1 MSCRGRQCLWAFV
14 YELFLYSTLAL
25 VKYLKEACCSPDLV
39 RFLWLRRCCP
49 PRDCRGQR
57 WLGSCRGLDSCS
69 AYNRKK
75 KLADLVGM
83 TPAGFTMWRNK
94 RVTVKAAE
102 EQKSHN
108 HTGMIFGSLSL
119 LRCFIV
125 AGKTELHVYLR
136 VAIKSK
142 ERNRSL
148 IKHAALPKD

>member
-1 MSCRGRQCLWAFV
+1 M
-14 YELFLYSTLAL
+14 LAL

-39 RFLWLRRCCP
+39 RCLWLRRCCP
-49 PRDCRGQR
+49 PPDCRGQR

-75 KLADLVGM
+75 KTTLGDLVGM

-125 AGKTELHVYLR
+125 AVKTELHVYLR
-136 VAIKSK
+136 VTIKSK

-148 IKHAALPKD
+148 IKHTALPKD

>member
-1 MSCRGRQCLWAFV
+1 MFTSF
-14 YELFLYSTLAL
+14 YLYSTLAL

-39 RFLWLRRCCP
+39 RCLWLRRCCLP
-49 PRDCRGQR
+49 PDCRGQR

-75 KLADLVGM
+75 KTTLGDLVGM

-125 AGKTELHVYLR
+125 AVKTELHVYLR
-136 VAIKSK
+136 VTIKSK

-148 IKHAALPKD
+148 IKHTALPKD

>member
-1 MSCRGRQCLWAFV
+1 
-14 YELFLYSTLAL
+14 
-25 VKYLKEACCSPDLV
+25 
-39 RFLWLRRCCP
+39 
-49 PRDCRGQR
+49 
-57 WLGSCRGLDSCS
+57 
-69 AYNRKK
+69 
-75 KLADLVGM
+75 M

-125 AGKTELHVYLR
+125 AVKTELHVYLR
-136 VAIKSK
+136 VTIKSK

-148 IKHAALPKD
+148 IKHTALPKD